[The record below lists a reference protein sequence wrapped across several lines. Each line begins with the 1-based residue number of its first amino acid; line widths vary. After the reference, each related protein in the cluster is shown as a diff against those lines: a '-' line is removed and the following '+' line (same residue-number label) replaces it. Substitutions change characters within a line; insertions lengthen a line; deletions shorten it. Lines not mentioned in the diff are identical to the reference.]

1 MTPAPDLAAT
11 QRLFWA
17 LITAP
22 EGAAAALGAQA
33 PDAERLR
40 AAVEGQINGDARL
53 SAVARLEIYADMY
66 FYRLLDC
73 LAEDFVAVRAV
84 IGPERFHN
92 LVTDYLLVHPSTHPS
107 LRFAGRHLPE
117 FLTTHD
123 LLAEW
128 PFLGDLARFEWALV
142 DAFDAPNAEPLRATD
157 LAAVPATEW
166 DALRF
171 RLVPSCRILDL
182 QWAVADVWTGVKG
195 GSDPKS
201 ANIGGAVNPNA
212 VIVWRQ
218 ALRVFHRG
226 LSRGERIALGEISA
240 GRTFGAVCAR
250 LAATESLESA
260 ASTMAGFLGRWIED
274 GLVTVEGP

>member
-1 MTPAPDLAAT
+1 MTTAPDLAAT

-22 EGAAAALGAQA
+22 KGAAAALTAHA

-40 AAVEGQINGDARL
+40 AAVEGQIDGDGRL
-53 SAVARLEIYADMY
+53 SAVARLDIYADMY

-73 LAEDFVAVRAV
+73 LAEDFVAVRSV

-92 LVTDYLLVHPSTHPS
+92 LVTDYLLVHPSTHTS
-107 LRFAGRHLPE
+107 LRFAGRHLPG
-117 FLTTHD
+117 FLATHD

-128 PFLGDLARFEWALV
+128 PFLADLARFEWALA
-142 DAFDAPNAEPLRATD
+142 DAFDAPDAEPLQTTA

-195 GSDPKS
+195 GGDPTS
-201 ANIGGAVNPNA
+201 ARIDGSVNPNA

-226 LSRGERIALGEISA
+226 LSRSERIAVGEITA
-240 GRTFGAVCAR
+240 GRAFGAVCER
-250 LAATESLESA
+250 LAATEALESA
-260 ASTMAGFLGRWIED
+260 ATTLAGFLGRWIED
-274 GLVTVEGP
+274 GLLTAEGT